1 MIKDV
6 KVIVF
11 DADDTLWDNQSYFDG
26 AERVFVEELREYG
39 GAVGDAVRDG
49 VG

>member
-11 DADDTLWDNQSYFDG
+11 DADDTLWDNQSYFDWPLCF
-26 AERVFVEELREYG
+26 AEWILFYNFAKNHG
-39 GAVGDAVRDG
+39 
-49 VG
+49 